1 MEQLEKFIIREDS
14 TIDVALNMIENNHKG
29 FLLVSDGSVHLKGV
43 LTDGDI
49 RRHLIRNKDLNTKV
63 IVVCEKDPC
72 ILDTSESV
80 EKVFDIFRRE
90 EIKFLPI
97 VDNDRKILN
106 LITRKQLDTLLMQDI
121 QFDLSYDF
129 FSLDESVVDTEI
141 FHRPWGY
148 YKTTMLNDYFQS
160 KTIVVYPKG
169 KLSLQYHNHREE
181 YWIIIHGRG
190 RVVIGE
196 SEKKAEK
203 GDMFFVPRGVNHRI
217 INVDENDNLIFS
229 EVQIGD
235 YFGEDDIIRIEDEYG
250 RHKDYGSV
258 D

>member
-1 MEQLEKFIIREDS
+1 MQIIKYIINEGS
-14 TIDVALNMIENNHKG
+14 LLDVALNMIEENHRG
-29 FLLVSDGSVHLKGV
+29 FLLVSDDSSHLKGV

-49 RRHLIRNKDLNTKV
+49 RRHLIRNKDLNARV
-63 IVVCEKDPC
+63 IDVCEKAPYV
-72 ILDTSESV
+72 LVVSESV
-80 EKVFDIFRRE
+80 GKVFEIFRNE

-97 VDNDRKILN
+97 VDEDGKILN
-106 LITRKQLDTLLMQDI
+106 LITRKQLDTLLMQNI
-121 QFDLSYDF
+121 QYDLSYDF
-129 FSLDESVVDTEI
+129 LSLDESVVDTGI

-148 YKTTMLNDYFQS
+148 YKTTMLNEYFQS

-169 KLSLQYHNHREE
+169 KLSLQYHDHREE
-181 YWIIIHGRG
+181 YWIIVHGHG

-217 INVDENDNLIFS
+217 SNVDEKENLIFS

-235 YFGEDDIIRIEDEYG
+235 YFGEDDIIRVEDEYG
-250 RHKDYGSV
+250 R
-258 D
+258 